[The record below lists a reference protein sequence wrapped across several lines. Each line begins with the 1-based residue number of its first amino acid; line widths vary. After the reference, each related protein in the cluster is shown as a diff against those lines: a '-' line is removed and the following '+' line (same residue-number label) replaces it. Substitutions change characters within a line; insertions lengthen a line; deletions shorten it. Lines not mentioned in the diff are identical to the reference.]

1 MRTMARNTTPLP
13 SRPQRAIAGSTTP
26 ATRPAPDRPAPNRP
40 ASHRP
45 APNRTVDPVAAGA
58 AVLAYRQGDPQAL
71 GTLMTWFTPVM
82 TGVAR
87 RYLRTPQDVEDAV
100 QDAWVAFT
108 RAATTIASPMAI
120 GGWLCTTTSRTALA
134 IAQRQA
140 RCRPSERPVEGRVA
154 PIDSA
159 VVEASDERAAVQEAV
174 GRLSPEDREMVLFL
188 FDVELPYTEI
198 AARTGRAIGGI
209 GPTRQRIITKLRH
222 DRAIHRQY
230 LARTA

>member
-1 MRTMARNTTPLP
+1 MARN
-13 SRPQRAIAGSTTP
+13 STTVPSPSPRHPAP
-26 ATRPAPDRPAPNRP
+26 ATCRSACSIPDRPTP
-40 ASHRP
+40 ARV
-45 APNRTVDPVAAGA
+45 TDPVAAGA
-58 AVLAYRQGDPQAL
+58 AVLAYRNGDRQAL
-71 GTLMTWFTPVM
+71 GSLMTWFTPMM

-108 RAATTIASPMAI
+108 RAAATIATPMAI
-120 GGWLCTTTSRTALA
+120 GGWLCTTTARAALA

-140 RCRPSERPVEGRVA
+140 RCRPSDRPVEGRVA

-159 VVEASDERAAVQEAV
+159 VMESYDERDAVREAV
-174 GRLSPEDREMVLFL
+174 GRLSPEDREMVRFL
-188 FDVELPYTEI
+188 FDAELPYTEI

>member
-1 MRTMARNTTPLP
+1 
-13 SRPQRAIAGSTTP
+13 
-26 ATRPAPDRPAPNRP
+26 
-40 ASHRP
+40 
-45 APNRTVDPVAAGA
+45 VDPVAAGA
-58 AVLAYRQGDPQAL
+58 AVVAYRDGDRQAL
-71 GTLMTWFTPVM
+71 GSLMAWFTPVM

-108 RAATTIASPMAI
+108 RAAATIATPMAI

-154 PIDSA
+154 PIDSIA
-159 VVEASDERAAVQEAV
+159 MEVSDERDAVREAV
-174 GRLSPEDREMVLFL
+174 ARLSPEEREMVGFL
-188 FDVELPYTEI
+188 FDAELPYTEI

>member
-1 MRTMARNTTPLP
+1 MRA
-13 SRPQRAIAGSTTP
+13 
-26 ATRPAPDRPAPNRP
+26 
-40 ASHRP
+40 
-45 APNRTVDPVAAGA
+45 VDPVAAGA
-58 AVLAYRQGDPQAL
+58 AVVAFREGDRRAL
-71 GTLMTWFTPVM
+71 GTLMAWFTPVM

-87 RYLRTPQDVEDAV
+87 RYLRSPQDVEDAV

-108 RAATTIASPMAI
+108 RAASTIATPMAI

-140 RCRPSERPVEGRVA
+140 RCRPSERPVEGRVS
-154 PIDSA
+154 PIDGA
-159 VVEASDERAAVQEAV
+159 AMEASDERMAVREAV
-174 GRLSPEDREMVLFL
+174 ARLSPEDQEMVRFL
-188 FDVELPYTEI
+188 FDAELPYTEI

>member
-1 MRTMARNTTPLP
+1 MRTMARNTTTL
-13 SRPQRAIAGSTTP
+13 
-26 ATRPAPDRPAPNRP
+26 
-40 ASHRP
+40 
-45 APNRTVDPVAAGA
+45 PNRTVDPAAAGA

-71 GTLMTWFTPVM
+71 ATLMTWFTPVM

-159 VVEASDERAAVQEAV
+159 VMEASDERAAVQEAV
-174 GRLSPEDREMVLFL
+174 GRLSDEEREMVRFL
-188 FDVELPYTEI
+188 FDAELPYTEI